1 MTFPTWRPIL
11 SVRFTWRMLSVILLL
26 IPSAAGGSAAGEQAA
41 FQAPTSGPCRLI
53 PAGTLLRV
61 DTARPLRLSSLRAG
75 DQLTGVLP
83 HPLYQGECQS
93 LPAGTSLRLQVGKV
107 TRVRDTA
114 GGPRTWSSA
123 LRNSLFPRRKHL
135 VEFRSSEIVLNGGA
149 IVSIQASLLDVRRAR
164 AVAPSV
170 AGGGSRQPPR
180 TGIGPKTPPS
190 SLVIRVESPAVLPLP
205 ASGAS
210 FLLGETRPDE
220 CRVRLRLLQ
229 PLSASRNRKGYR
241 FLARILEPW
250 RWGNQWVIPEG
261 STMEGEIVHCKRPR
275 RLRRAGQMRLAFGK
289 VNLPDGGAL
298 ELTAAVNTL
307 EALRDS
313 RMTLDAEGTIRA
325 GAATKK
331 RAALD
336 LGLAYVVGKVADDV
350 LEEGVKAGAS
360 AVAAGSVATVARYVG
375 IAAGAAFFFAHRGPD
390 VALPEYAELEIV
402 LTRREEDVAPR
413 QTP

>member
-1 MTFPTWRPIL
+1 
-11 SVRFTWRMLSVILLL
+11 
-26 IPSAAGGSAAGEQAA
+26 
-41 FQAPTSGPCRLI
+41 
-53 PAGTLLRV
+53 
-61 DTARPLRLSSLRAG
+61 
-75 DQLTGVLP
+75 
-83 HPLYQGECQS
+83 
-93 LPAGTSLRLQVGKV
+93 
-107 TRVRDTA
+107 
-114 GGPRTWSSA
+114 
-123 LRNSLFPRRKHL
+123 
-135 VEFRSSEIVLNGGA
+135 
-149 IVSIQASLLDVRRAR
+149 
-164 AVAPSV
+164 
-170 AGGGSRQPPR
+170 
-180 TGIGPKTPPS
+180 
-190 SLVIRVESPAVLPLP
+190 
-205 ASGAS
+205 
-210 FLLGETRPDE
+210 
-220 CRVRLRLLQ
+220 
-229 PLSASRNRKGYR
+229 
-241 FLARILEPW
+241 
-250 RWGNQWVIPEG
+250 
-261 STMEGEIVHCKRPR
+261 MEGEIVHCKRPR